1 MLAHY
6 YTSQHNY
13 ERKLA
18 FILLPSILC
27 LGDNGS
33 EWVKHWVKGGHN
45 YYYNL
50 QTKEGTWVEPENFIQ
65 NNTQLNKEDIQVGV
79 SPREALRV
87 PGCLTHLLTLFIFF
101 CLSGRGLWGNHG
113 LQSRAAVAGQ

>member
-1 MLAHY
+1 MLGLINKVLAHY

-65 NNTQLNKEDIQVGV
+65 NNTQLNKEDIQVGI

-87 PGCLTHLLTLFIFF
+87 PGCLTHLLTLYF
-101 CLSGRGLWGNHG
+101 LLPV
-113 LQSRAAVAGQ
+113 RAWSLG

>member
-1 MLAHY
+1 MLGLINKVLAHY

-79 SPREALRV
+79 SPREAL
-87 PGCLTHLLTLFIFF
+87 
-101 CLSGRGLWGNHG
+101 
-113 LQSRAAVAGQ
+113 